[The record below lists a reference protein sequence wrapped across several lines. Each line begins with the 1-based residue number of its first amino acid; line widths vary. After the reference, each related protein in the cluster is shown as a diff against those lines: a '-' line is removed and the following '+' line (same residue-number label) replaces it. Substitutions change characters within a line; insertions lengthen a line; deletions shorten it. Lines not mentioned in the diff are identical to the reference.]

1 MEKAKIKTRY
11 DSSVDIFYMLFKEGP
26 SHELV
31 DAGPDIIIELDENGE
46 IMGIEIWNARKKW
59 SNREYIKYF
68 ERSGSSRRMKWKFHV
83 N

>member
-11 DSSVDIFYMLFKEGP
+11 DPSVDVFYMLFKEGP

-46 IMGIEIWNARKKW
+46 IMGIEIWNARKNGVIEDILNSLK
-59 SNREYIKYF
+59 
-68 ERSGSSRRMKWKFHV
+68 GSEVHV
-83 N
+83 K

>member
-11 DSSVDIFYMLFKEGP
+11 DPSVDIFYMLFKEGP

-46 IMGIEIWNARKKW
+46 IMGIEIWNARK
-59 SNREYIKYF
+59 NGVIENILNTLRGVEV
-68 ERSGSSRRMKWKFHV
+68 HV
-83 N
+83 E